1 LELPPAFLTLYQLT
15 TLGIYHEEKQKN
27 KNHDY
32 QKQEQQTNKM
42 LDAMY
47 LIGKKTNEILSL

>member
-1 LELPPAFLTLYQLT
+1 M
-15 TLGIYHEEKQKN
+15 KKKKN

-47 LIGKKTNEILSL
+47 WSEKKQMKSSLCDTALIPP